1 MLREKIEVVLSKLLT
16 PIAYLFPIHTNRII
30 FKSFDLKYT
39 CNPKYLCEYLNNKH
53 NGEFELIYVTAN
65 SNNESLLNEKGI
77 KTCKIKSLKYHYF
90 LFTSKFIIVN
100 HAYPQYLPKKKNQ
113 IAIFTDHGIDL
124 FKYLKNQPHE
134 NKNFEIRQYKKID
147 KFLFSSEL
155 DASNGKKK
163 FCCDE
168 GRMLYSGLPR
178 ISLFFDK
185 DFKCEI
191 DYKEILNI
199 PKNKKTIL
207 YAPTFRKDH
216 DKKFLEKDFKKI
228 ISACEKRFG
237 GEFVLLNRD
246 HNFTLK
252 DDGKKYNADKIY
264 ECNTIEDVQ
273 ILLYS
278 CDVIITDY
286 SSLMW
291 DAAFSKHPCF
301 LYIYDIDDYLKTWGF
316 HTDFNK
322 LPYPCA
328 KTIDDFCN
336 KILNFDNEKYKQ
348 DLQSFFDYVKLREN
362 GTACEQ
368 IYNYMRSTL
377 K

>member
-65 SNNESLLNEKGI
+65 SNTESLLNEKGI

-100 HAYPQYLPKKKNQ
+100 HAYPQYLPKKRNQ

-199 PKNKKTIL
+199 ICTNI
-207 YAPTFRKDH
+207 
-216 DKKFLEKDFKKI
+216 
-228 ISACEKRFG
+228 
-237 GEFVLLNRD
+237 
-246 HNFTLK
+246 
-252 DDGKKYNADKIY
+252 
-264 ECNTIEDVQ
+264 
-273 ILLYS
+273 
-278 CDVIITDY
+278 
-286 SSLMW
+286 
-291 DAAFSKHPCF
+291 
-301 LYIYDIDDYLKTWGF
+301 
-316 HTDFNK
+316 
-322 LPYPCA
+322 
-328 KTIDDFCN
+328 
-336 KILNFDNEKYKQ
+336 
-348 DLQSFFDYVKLREN
+348 
-362 GTACEQ
+362 
-368 IYNYMRSTL
+368 
-377 K
+377 